1 MDNKEVQAI
10 WLQFQKEREEVESSS
25 RKMLKK
31 IFNLHITTKDFR
43 NQNQMNN
50 STLRKIEKN
59 IKIKK
64 DLLFV
69 SNWTIIY
76 F

>member
-1 MDNKEVQAI
+1 
-10 WLQFQKEREEVESSS
+10 
-25 RKMLKK
+25 MLKK